1 MASLALVSRDPQP
14 LYRPTLLA
22 PSSPQAAE
30 ATQVGDI
37 PPISRDGPPQ
47 CQEAAS
53 RAPVSASSSAHIADR
68 ILAPQ
73 AQFTTSVY
81 KGKWRV

>member
-37 PPISRDGPPQ
+37 PTPEMVHLNAKRLQVGP
-47 CQEAAS
+47 
-53 RAPVSASSSAHIADR
+53 
-68 ILAPQ
+68 L
-73 AQFTTSVY
+73 
-81 KGKWRV
+81 